1 VPINLPPPPQEGHLP
16 FGIFP
21 RGGHLLSRKFKLA
34 GAFDSTYNED
44 GELTTTK
51 KLLEIKNLLVYQT

>member
-1 VPINLPPPPQEGHLP
+1 LP

-21 RGGHLLSRKFKLA
+21 RGGNLLLRKFKPA